1 MTYQEKSS
9 LISIVST
16 LIVFI
21 GLGMYVFQIY
31 QEGTLQSDEILSFWG
46 TVFIILTVVTIIFQ
60 IIAHIITSTVT
71 AVITKSKESIV
82 KDERDQLIDLKGTRN
97 AHYVFITGFA
107 ISMGMLA
114 MTISASII
122 FPSLF
127 FFGFLSALIGDVSKL
142 YFYRRGF

>member
-31 QEGTLQSDEILSFWG
+31 QEGTLQSDEVLSFWG

-60 IIAHIITSTVT
+60 IIAHIITSTIT
-71 AVITKSKESIV
+71 AAITRTKESFV

-97 AHYVFITGFA
+97 SHYVFITGFA

-114 MTISASII
+114 MNVSASII